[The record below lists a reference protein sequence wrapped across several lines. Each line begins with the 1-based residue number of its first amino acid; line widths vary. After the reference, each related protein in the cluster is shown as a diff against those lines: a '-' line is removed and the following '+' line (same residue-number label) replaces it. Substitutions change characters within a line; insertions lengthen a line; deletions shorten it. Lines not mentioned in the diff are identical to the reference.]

1 MRAQG
6 EGTVIKRSRKRKDG
20 TTVIRWVA
28 IVTAPDGSR
37 PSVWCETRAAAEK
50 ARQELVRLHHAG
62 RLDATRLTLGDYL
75 QRWVSDVDLAPATMK
90 QHRNAI
96 TNHLVPRMGK
106 VRLASLTPADV
117 DAYLTRTDLHPQTLR
132 HHRATLRRALA
143 DAVRDGLVTR
153 NVAALSRPP
162 RMRRTERTYLDAAA
176 AMRLIEGTR
185 GERIHAPLTVALAT
199 GLRQAELLALTWR
212 DIDWNGPSLT
222 VRHTLHRI
230 PNAPKGVYPWVRRDT
245 KTDKSRR
252 TVTLVPFA
260 VDALREQQA
269 QQAADR
275 GGVVS
280 LDALVFTTPGGHPVH
295 GPNLLPPLH
304 AAQARLGLPLVTWHD
319 LRHAT
324 ATIMLAAG
332 VPLPVISRMLGHSTM
347 RVTADLYAHVVP
359 ELERDAA
366 DRLQEALAAASG
378 VRSVVQLHR
387 EDAS

>member
-1 MRAQG
+1 MRAHG

-37 PSVWCETRAAAEK
+37 PSVWCETRAEAEK

-62 RLDATRLTLGDYL
+62 RLDVTRLTLGDFL
-75 QRWVSDVDLAPATMK
+75 QRWASSVDLAPATMK

-96 TNHLVPRMGK
+96 TNHLVPRLGK
-106 VRLASLTPADV
+106 VRLSALTPSDV
-117 DAYLTRTDLHPQTLR
+117 DAYLSRTDLHPQTLR

-143 DAVRDGLVTR
+143 DAIRDGLVTR

-162 RMRRTERTYLDAAA
+162 RMRKVERTYLDAAD
-176 AMRLIEGTR
+176 AMRLIEGTA
-185 GERIHAPLTVALAT
+185 GERVHAPLTVALTT

-212 DIDWNGPSLT
+212 DIDWTAPSLT

-230 PNAPKGVYPWVRRDT
+230 PNAPEGVYPWVRRDT

-252 TVTLVPFA
+252 TVTLVPMA

-280 LDALVFTTPGGHPVH
+280 LDALVFTTPAGHPIH

-304 AAQARLGLPLVTWHD
+304 RAQARLGLPLVSWHD

-324 ATIMLAAG
+324 ATMLLGAG
-332 VPLPVISRMLGHSTM
+332 VPLPVISRMLGHSTL

-366 DRLQEALAAASG
+366 DRLQAALTGASG
-378 VRSVVQLHR
+378 VRSVVQPIR
-387 EDAS
+387 GEAS